1 MGIPVAT
8 ITCGGQTLDP
18 QVEIVEIEIR
28 RELDRI
34 PEATLS
40 LLDGSVAKREFAL
53 SNGELFVPGKP
64 VTIALRY
71 EGDGEDVTLFD
82 GLVVRHAVESQA
94 ESSMLR
100 VELKDAAIKL
110 TRQRKSAVFRE
121 QTDDAAIRAVIDAA
135 GLEAGAF
142 ATADVSHPELI
153 QYYASDWD
161 FIVSRADVQSLAVD
175 VHLGVVSLA
184 KLELAGSAKRTLEY
198 GLGDVHEFE
207 LELDGSQQW
216 AELSSVAWD
225 LPGQKL
231 ADETPATQPTIA
243 VGNLDAGKITD
254 IAKQLGGEKTT
265 LLHPVPLTP
274 GESAAWANAR
284 LLRSRLALLRG
295 RVVVDG
301 DPELAP
307 LDTVE
312 IVGVGERF
320 DGFALVSA
328 VTHKLD
334 HEGWKTELQLGLSA
348 DWFSRRPDIAEVPA
362 GGMLP
367 PLSHLQIAK
376 VAPFE
381 ADPLGEHRIKLV
393 LPALADDQGFIW
405 ARLARPDAGKDRGS
419 ACWPEPE
426 DEVVVGFLGGDPRQ
440 AVVLGALYGSV
451 ATPPAFVGGPS
462 DKNQKRAFVSKSG
475 ARVSFDDEKIIVSV
489 ETPGGNKIEIDD
501 DQKSIRIA
509 DQHGNEITLSDKG
522 ITLKSASDFNIDA
535 AGKVVIKGSAVDV
548 Q

>member
-1 MGIPVAT
+1 MGIAIPT
-8 ITCGGQTLDP
+8 ITCAGQPLDP
-18 QVEIVEIEIR
+18 TVEIVEIEIR

-34 PEATLS
+34 PEATLH
-40 LLDGSVAKREFAL
+40 LLDGSIAKREFEL

-71 EGDGEDVTLFD
+71 EGEGEDVTLFD

-94 ESSMLR
+94 ESSLLR

-121 QTDDAAIRAVIDAA
+121 QTDDAAIRNLIEAA
-135 GLEAGAF
+135 GLEAGEL
-142 ATADVSHPELI
+142 ATADVTHPELI

-161 FIVSRADVQSLAVD
+161 FIVSRADVQGLAVD
-175 VHLGVVSLA
+175 VNLGVVSLLV
-184 KLELAGSAKRTLEY
+184 LELAGSAKRKLEY
-198 GLGDVHEFE
+198 GLGDVHGFE
-207 LELDGSQQW
+207 LEIDGSQQW

-231 ADETPATQPTIA
+231 VDPTVAKQPKLA
-243 VGNLDAGKITD
+243 LGNLDAAA
-254 IAKQLGGEKTT
+254 IAKELGGETTT
-265 LLHPVPLTP
+265 LLHPVPLAP
-274 GESAAWANAR
+274 GELAAWANAR
-284 LLRSRLALLRG
+284 LLRSRLAMLRG
-295 RVVVDG
+295 RVTVEG

-320 DGFALVSA
+320 DGLALVSA

-334 HEGWKTELQLGLSA
+334 HDGWKTEVQLGLSA
-348 DWFSRRPDIAEVPA
+348 EWFARRTDIAEVPA

-381 ADPLGEHRIKLV
+381 ADPLGEHRIKLQ

-405 ARLARPDAGKDRGS
+405 ARVARPDAGKDRGS
-419 ACWPEPE
+419 AYWPEPD
-426 DEVVVGFLGGDPRQ
+426 DEVVVGFLAGDPRQ

-462 DKNQKRAFVSKSG
+462 DANQKRAFVSKAG
-475 ARVSFDDEKIIVSV
+475 TRVSFDDEKIIVSV

-501 DQKSIRIA
+501 DKKSIHIA

-535 AGKVVIKGSAVDV
+535 VGKVVIKGSAVDV

>member
-1 MGIPVAT
+1 MGIPVPT
-8 ITCGGQTLDP
+8 ITCDGEPLALT
-18 QVEIVEIEIR
+18 VEIVEIEIR

-34 PEATLS
+34 PEATLT
-40 LLDGSVAKREFAL
+40 LLDGSIAKREFEL

-71 EGDGEDVTLFD
+71 EGDGEDVILFD

-94 ESSMLR
+94 DSSLLR

-121 QTDDAAIRAVIDAA
+121 QTDDAAIRAVVDAA
-135 GLEAGAF
+135 GLAAGEL
-142 ATADVSHPELI
+142 ATSDVTHPELI

-161 FIVSRADVQSLAVD
+161 FIVSRADVQGLVVD
-175 VHLGVVSLA
+175 VHLGVLSLA
-184 KLELAGSAKRTLEY
+184 KLELADSGKRTLEY
-198 GLGDVHEFE
+198 GLGDVHGFE

-231 ADETPATQPTIA
+231 ADPTPAVQPKIT
-243 VGNLDAGKITD
+243 VGNLDAAMITK
-254 IAKQLGGEKTT
+254 IAKELGGEQTT
-265 LLHPVPLTP
+265 LLHPVPLAP
-274 GESAAWANAR
+274 GELAAWANAR

-295 RVVVDG
+295 RVTVDG

-312 IVGVGERF
+312 IVGIGERF
-320 DGFALVSA
+320 DGLALISA

-334 HEGWKTELQLGLSA
+334 HDGWKTELQLGLSSE
-348 DWFSRRPDIAEVPA
+348 WFARRTDIAEIPA

-381 ADPLGEHRIKLV
+381 ADPLGEHRIKLM
-393 LPALADDQGFIW
+393 LPALADDQGFVW
-405 ARLARPDAGKDRGS
+405 ARVARPDAGKNRGS
-419 ACWPEPE
+419 AYWPEPD
-426 DEVVVGFLGGDPRQ
+426 DEVVVGFLAGDPRQ
-440 AVVLGALYGSV
+440 AVVLGSLYGSV
-451 ATPPAFVGGPS
+451 ATPPAFAGGPS
-462 DKNQKRAFVSKSG
+462 DANQKRAFVSKAG
-475 ARVSFDDEKIIVSV
+475 TRVSFDDEKITVSV

-501 DQKSIRIA
+501 DKKSIRIA

-535 AGKVVIKGSAVDV
+535 VGKVLIKGSAVDV

>member
-1 MGIPVAT
+1 V
-8 ITCGGQTLDP
+8 
-18 QVEIVEIEIR
+18 
-28 RELDRI
+28 
-34 PEATLS
+34 
-40 LLDGSVAKREFAL
+40 
-53 SNGELFVPGKP
+53 
-64 VTIALRY
+64 
-71 EGDGEDVTLFD
+71 
-82 GLVVRHAVESQA
+82 
-94 ESSMLR
+94 
-100 VELKDAAIKL
+100 
-110 TRQRKSAVFRE
+110 
-121 QTDDAAIRAVIDAA
+121 
-135 GLEAGAF
+135 
-142 ATADVSHPELI
+142 
-153 QYYASDWD
+153 
-161 FIVSRADVQSLAVD
+161 
-175 VHLGVVSLA
+175 
-184 KLELAGSAKRTLEY
+184 GSAGPKARRRN
-198 GLGDVHEFE
+198 
-207 LELDGSQQW
+207 S
-216 AELSSVAWD
+216 
-225 LPGQKL
+225 
-231 ADETPATQPTIA
+231 
-243 VGNLDAGKITD
+243 D
-254 IAKQLGGEKTT
+254 IAKQLGGDRTT
-265 LLHPVPLTP
+265 LLHPVPLAP

-462 DKNQKRAFVSKSG
+462 DKNPKRAFVSKSG

>member
-1 MGIPVAT
+1 MGVPVPT
-8 ITCGGQTLDP
+8 VTCDGQPLD
-18 QVEIVEIEIR
+18 QTVEIVEIEIR

-40 LLDGSVAKREFAL
+40 LLDGSVAKRQFEL
-53 SNGELFVPGKP
+53 SNGDMFVPGKP

-82 GLVVRHAVESQA
+82 GLVVRHAVESSA
-94 ESSMLR
+94 DSSLLR

-121 QTDDAAIRAVIDAA
+121 QTDDGAIRALIDAA
-135 GLEAGAF
+135 GLEAGEF
-142 ATADVSHPELI
+142 ATADVTHAELI

-161 FIVSRADVQSLAVD
+161 FIISRAEVQGLTVD
-175 VHLGVVSLA
+175 VHLGVLSLA
-184 KLELAGSAKRTLEY
+184 KLELADSGKRTLEY

-207 LELDGSQQW
+207 LQLDGSQQW

-225 LPGQKL
+225 LPSQKL
-231 ADETPATQPTIA
+231 ADPTPAEQPNVT
-243 VGNLDAGKITD
+243 VGNLDAAMITD
-254 IAKQLGGEKTT
+254 IARELGGDQTT
-265 LLHPVPLTP
+265 LLHPVPLAP
-274 GESAAWANAR
+274 GELAAWANAR

-295 RVVVDG
+295 HVTVDG

-320 DGFALVSA
+320 DGLALVSA

-334 HEGWKTELQLGLSA
+334 HDGWKTELQLGLSA
-348 DWFSRRPDIAEVPA
+348 EWFARRSDIAEVPA

-381 ADPLGEHRIKLV
+381 ADPLGEHRIKLM
-393 LPALADDQGFIW
+393 LPGLADDQGFIW
-405 ARLARPDAGKDRGS
+405 ARVARPDAGKDRGS

-426 DEVVVGFLGGDPRQ
+426 DEVVVGFLAGDPRQ
-440 AVVLGALYGSV
+440 AIVLGALYGS
-451 ATPPAFVGGPS
+451 AAPPPVGPS
-462 DKNQKRAFVSKSG
+462 DANPKREFVSKAG
-475 ARVSFDDEKIIVSV
+475 TRVSFDDEKIVVSV

-501 DQKSIRIA
+501 DQKRIRIA

-535 AGKVVIKGSAVDV
+535 AGKVLIKGSAVDV